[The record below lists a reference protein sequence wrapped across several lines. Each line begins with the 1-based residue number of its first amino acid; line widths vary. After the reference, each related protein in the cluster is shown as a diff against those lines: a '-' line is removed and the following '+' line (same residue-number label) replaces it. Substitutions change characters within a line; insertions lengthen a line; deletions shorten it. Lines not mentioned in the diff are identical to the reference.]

1 VEKDQTFIVRC
12 RICGHLQ
19 VAEGRSLDLLKAQ
32 LAYQTVCPAGH
43 PTTPFRLPHTDI
55 LSADGYLLYEGS
67 DIGAAR

>member
-1 VEKDQTFIVRC
+1 MEEEWIFVVRC

-19 VAEGRSLDLLKAQ
+19 AKNCRSLDLLKAQ

-55 LSADGYLLYEGS
+55 LSADGYLLHEGS
-67 DIGAAR
+67 GIEAYR